1 MRVIEKEEI
10 VVKQVI
16 DEHKITV
23 KKFVADDGAEFDTE
37 RECFKYEMRQDLI
50 ESIRGIPRQ
59 RILNLDGFYA
69 YSFYIRTQKEFET
82 VLNYLSL
89 SKEYVEDDA
98 MQPYAIYQFN
108 ERDKCRFNGEDW
120 YIFESKRDSNGY
132 SSYIEELSSCKQIIN
147 EFLAHFEE

>member
-50 ESIRGIPRQ
+50 
-59 RILNLDGFYA
+59 
-69 YSFYIRTQKEFET
+69 
-82 VLNYLSL
+82 
-89 SKEYVEDDA
+89 
-98 MQPYAIYQFN
+98 
-108 ERDKCRFNGEDW
+108 
-120 YIFESKRDSNGY
+120 
-132 SSYIEELSSCKQIIN
+132 
-147 EFLAHFEE
+147 